1 MIDDLVK
8 VPGIKFSKH
17 GGKCLGLLTIIRRVS
32 ERVVVL
38 VSGGDSVT
46 PFTTNDAACASGLA
60 AGMTCTQLR
69 ESFMAAGF
77 NVFTAP
83 VMNGR
88 GPVVDAEPSSF
99 GAFGGQ
105 PEVLPSELTI
115 NSVADIDLG
124 GEHLARF
131 LVWLFEGHG
140 VGGAGNGRGGREIT
154 LLGHSNGGLF
164 ARSAMRV
171 LRDTDANVKVRKLI
185 TLGTPW
191 LSAIPTRV
199 AVGEL
204 DANVC
209 GDDPFFA
216 SFLPAATA
224 RIQEGDQGLAHTN
237 TVGYLQGSNGWN
249 VAQIGVLDH
258 VDVFLVGGSYLQATW
273 PGADP
278 TIWPNDGIVPEFS
291 ALATDIDPAVVP
303 NATRASYPV
312 THSIFISNLMHL
324 DWQTAMTWNSQV
336 LSDAINFAAA

>member
-1 MIDDLVK
+1 MVM
-8 VPGIKFSKH
+8 
-17 GGKCLGLLTIIRRVS
+17 
-32 ERVVVL
+32 

-46 PFTTNDAACASGLA
+46 PFTANDAACASGLG
-60 AGMTCTQLR
+60 AGMTLTQLR

-77 NVFTAP
+77 RVFSAP

-88 GPVVDAEPSSF
+88 GPVVDPEPSSF

-105 PEVLPSELTI
+105 PQVLPAELTI

-131 LVWLFEGHG
+131 LVWLAESHG
-140 VGGAGNGRGGREIT
+140 AREIA

-164 ARSAMRV
+164 ARSGLRV
-171 LRDTDANVKVRKLI
+171 LRDTNADVRVRKLI

-191 LSAIPTRV
+191 LGAIPTRV
-199 AVGEL
+199 ALGEI
-204 DANVC
+204 DASVC
-209 GDDPFFA
+209 GDDAFFA

-224 RIQEGDQGLAHTN
+224 RIKEGDQGLAHTN
-237 TVGYLQGSNGWN
+237 TVVYVQGPNGWN
-249 VAQIGVLDH
+249 AAQRGVLDH
-258 VDVFLVGGSYLQATW
+258 VDVLLIGGTYLRAERL
-273 PGADP
+273 GAAASGAAAVDP

-291 ALATDIDPAVVP
+291 ALATDIDPGIVP

-312 THSIFISNLMHL
+312 THSIFISHLLQL

-336 LSDAINFAAA
+336 LVDAIDFASA